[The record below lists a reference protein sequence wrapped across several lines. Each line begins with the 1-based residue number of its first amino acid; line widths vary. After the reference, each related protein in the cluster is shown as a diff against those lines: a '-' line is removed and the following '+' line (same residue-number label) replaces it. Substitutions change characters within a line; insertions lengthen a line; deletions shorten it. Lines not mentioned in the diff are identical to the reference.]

1 MCEIKSLDDVQD
13 NIVGWRDKE
22 KVRSYLHGIVD
33 FMVDNACSLT
43 SEKKGIYS
51 SSVDLTTDSYVG
63 VEIKAVF
70 HQDWVFDSNKGFVC
84 LGLKDGD
91 IFD

>member
-13 NIVGWRDKE
+13 NIVGRRDKE

-33 FMVDNACSLT
+33 FMVDNACSLG
-43 SEKKGIYS
+43 SEKFGAYS
-51 SSVDLTTDSYVG
+51 SSFNHSTDSYVG
-63 VEIKAVF
+63 VEIKALF
-70 HQDWVFDSNKGFVC
+70 HQNLVFDPDKGFVD
-84 LGLKDGD
+84 LGIKDGN